1 MSKLTLEQVK
11 FNLGKIPGWKL
22 VDHPLA
28 LSRTFSCDDFHSAV
42 RLINQIAEYIGQDH
56 EHLEIKLMD
65 NQLTLTLSTRKAN
78 GLTGK
83 DFALA
88 QTINKLV

>member
-1 MSKLTLEQVK
+1 MSKLTPEQVR
-11 FNLGKIPGWKL
+11 FNLGKIPGWRL
-22 VDHPLA
+22 VDQQMA
-28 LSRTFSCDDFHSAV
+28 LSRTFSCADFQSAI
-42 RLINQIAEYIGQDH
+42 RLINQIAEYLEQDH
-56 EHLEIKLMD
+56 DNLEMKLVG
-65 NQLTLTLSTRKAN
+65 NQLTLTLATRKAN